1 MNETIKLYENM
12 KRNRLTL
19 IIIAMTII
27 ASSCSNKSNQP
38 SITAGEFGTMPDG
51 QKALIYTL
59 VNGQGLK
66 AKITNYGAKLV
77 SLEAPDRNGQLADV
91 ILGYETLDQYLKGDQ
106 YFGSTVGRYAN
117 RIAKGKFTLEGKEYQ
132 LALNNGVN
140 HLHGGPKGYQ
150 SVIWKSEVIDQNGY
164 PALKFTYRS
173 PNGEEGYPGNLDIE
187 VIYTWT
193 NDNSLNIEYK
203 ATTDQTTIV
212 NLTHHSLFNLKGA
225 GNGNILGHILTL
237 NSLAFTPV
245 DSTLIPNGE
254 IRPVEGTPMDFTTP
268 HAIGER
274 ISNSYEQLVKGKGYD
289 HNWVI
294 LKKGEGLNLAATLYE
309 PESGRVMKVL
319 TTEPGIQFYSGNFLD
334 GSQVGKGNLPY
345 NLRFGLALETQ
356 HYPDSPNHPEFP
368 SVVLKKGEVY
378 KQTTVYSFSI
388 DK

>member
-1 MNETIKLYENM
+1 
-12 KRNRLTL
+12 
-19 IIIAMTII
+19 MTVI